1 VRVTR
6 SGQSVDET
14 EQIWPDCLE
23 TDDRLKF
30 DGNEYVVIGT
40 GPTEATLERVD
51 NGDYTIK
58 VGRWAFTDAVYV
70 ELEIS
75 MSQDE
80 FARSVQTGVD
90 RSEGGGDGA

>member
-1 VRVTR
+1 MSEQSE
-6 SGQSVDET
+6 SGT

-23 TDDRLKF
+23 TDDRFKF

-40 GPTEATLERVD
+40 GPAEATLERVD

-58 VGRWAFTDAVYV
+58 VGRWAFTDEVYV

-80 FARSVQTGVD
+80 FARSVQTDTEQDGG
-90 RSEGGGDGA
+90 SE